1 MVKLIGIFGISL
13 SGLALV
19 LFALI
24 LALMV
29 FVPLIVAFIILLV
42 KCIKNRWAKKY
53 LIPFIVIS
61 SILGLVII
69 SGLF

>member
-1 MVKLIGIFGISL
+1 MVKLIGSFGISL
-13 SGLALV
+13 TGLALV

-29 FVPLIVAFIILLV
+29 FVPLIVAFIILLT
-42 KCIKNRWAKKY
+42 KCIRNRWAKKY

-61 SILGLVII
+61 SILGTIVIL
-69 SGLF
+69 GLF

>member
-1 MVKLIGIFGISL
+1 MVKLIGSFGASL

-19 LFALI
+19 LFVLV
-24 LALMV
+24 LAFLV
-29 FVPLIVAFIILLV
+29 FVPLIVSFIILLV

-61 SILGLVII
+61 SILGLMLI